1 MTKSY
6 VSSFLFLIIFVLIET
21 AILSQIAI
29 IPAMPDLV
37 LLCSIY
43 FAVNNGS
50 VPGEITG
57 FGSGLLVDF
66 LSGSPFGL
74 NCLVRTVI
82 GYAAGFLKRMLNL
95 KSFLV
100 TFLLGFTGTILK
112 ALLIGLTSF
121 FFPNMINTYNI
132 FSMVFLCE
140 LLENSLLCPFMFKF
154 LDCFSSFLI
163 LTDKY

>member
-6 VSSFLFLIIFVLIET
+6 VSSFLFLVIFVLIET

-37 LLCSIY
+37 LLCSLY

-50 VPGEITG
+50 IHGEITG
-57 FGSGLLVDF
+57 FTSGLLVDF

-82 GYAAGFLKRMLNL
+82 GYGGGFLKRMLNL

-100 TFLLGFTGTILK
+100 TFLLGFIVTILK

-140 LLENSLLCPFMFKF
+140 LIANSVLCPFMFKF
-154 LDCFSSFLI
+154 LDCFSGFL
-163 LTDKY
+163 LLPDNY